1 MPLCVKM
8 IAVITRAFQIAN
20 YIEAGFWT
28 CIGIAFAITALRQSG
43 IARKHCWIAAITFV
57 LFGISDLVESTT
69 GAWYRPLWLLIW
81 KGLCL
86 LVFAWLLINYIR
98 RRRMNH

>member
-1 MPLCVKM
+1 M
-8 IAVITRAFQIAN
+8 IAVISRAFQISN

-28 CIGIAFAITALRQSG
+28 CIGIGFAIAALKQTG
-43 IARKHCWIAAITFV
+43 ITRRHCWIAAIDFV

-69 GAWYRPLWLLIW
+69 GAWYRPWWLLFW

-86 LVFAWLLINYIR
+86 LVFAWLLIQYLR
-98 RRRMNH
+98 TRKANH

>member
-1 MPLCVKM
+1 M
-8 IAVITRAFQIAN
+8 IAVITRAFQISN
-20 YIEAGFWT
+20 YIEAALWIS
-28 CIGIAFAITALRQSG
+28 IGIAFAIAALRHTG
-43 IARKHCWIAAITFV
+43 IARRHCWIAAVDFI

-86 LVFAWLLINYIR
+86 LVFAWLLIAYIR
-98 RRRMNH
+98 QRRANH

>member
-1 MPLCVKM
+1 MLG
-8 IAVITRAFQIAN
+8 VITRAFRISN
-20 YIEAGFWT
+20 YIEAVLWT
-28 CIGIAFAITALRQSG
+28 SIGITFAIAALRQSG
-43 IARKHCWIAAITFV
+43 IARRQCWLAAVTFV

-86 LVFAWLLINYIR
+86 LVFAWLLIKYLR
-98 RRRMNH
+98 QRKVNH

>member
-1 MPLCVKM
+1 MT
-8 IAVITRAFQIAN
+8 AVITRAFQISN
-20 YIEAGFWT
+20 YIEAALWS
-28 CIGIAFAITALRQSG
+28 CIGICFAIAAFRQSG
-43 IARKHCWIAAITFV
+43 AARRRCWIAAITFI

-86 LVFAWLLINYIR
+86 LVFAWLLMKYLQER
-98 RRRMNH
+98 KANH